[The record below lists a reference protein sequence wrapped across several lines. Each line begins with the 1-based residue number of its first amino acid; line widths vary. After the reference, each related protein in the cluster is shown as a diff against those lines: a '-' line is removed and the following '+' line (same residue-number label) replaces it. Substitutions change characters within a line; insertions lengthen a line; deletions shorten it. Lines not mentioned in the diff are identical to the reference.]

1 MSSTAILI
9 SACVFLVLFLS
20 ISLYFNFKFGRIILK
35 IQDAIEE
42 SLDVLDERYASMSKV
57 LEIPIFFD
65 SLEVRQ
71 VISDIEKSRD
81 SILYVANQFAVI
93 DETEVTEEV
102 MD

>member
-42 SLDVLDERYASMSKV
+42 SLDVLDERYASMSKI